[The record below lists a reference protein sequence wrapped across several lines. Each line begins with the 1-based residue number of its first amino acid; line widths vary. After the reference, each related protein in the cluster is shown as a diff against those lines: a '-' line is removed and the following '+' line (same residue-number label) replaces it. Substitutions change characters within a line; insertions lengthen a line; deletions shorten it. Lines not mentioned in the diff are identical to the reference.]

1 MMYVVCCLLCRPG
14 RSLPN
19 PVHEEYKC
27 MENESED
34 VVMTSMTKNPSYTT
48 TKEML
53 ASFTFN
59 AEDDRAVHTY
69 KVLPLEANEGNP
81 ENPTQSGQETTPDKH
96 ACE

>member
-1 MMYVVCCLLCRPG
+1 
-14 RSLPN
+14 
-19 PVHEEYKC
+19 

-34 VVMTSMTKNPSYTT
+34 VVMTSMTENPSYTT

-59 AEDDRAVHTY
+59 AEEDKTDHTY
-69 KVLPLEANEGNP
+69 EVIPLEANEGNP
-81 ENPTQSGQETTPDKH
+81 DNPTQSGQEATADKH